1 MLFYKDAIQIDILFI
16 HKFYLWNLFRTSIT
30 TLFNSI
36 ITRDGG
42 SSNERIF
49 CFYFT
54 KLYFI
59 GTNQKTRLRK
69 HEQKLLCVH
78 FFHLLKFVVF
88 QNSQEKQKDSLKKQA
103 VLLIFSVEI
112 KISEVDLQEM
122 HPNKWKWLLP
132 VKIFIV

>member
-1 MLFYKDAIQIDILFI
+1 MLFYKYEIQIDILFI
-16 HKFYLWNLFRTSIT
+16 HKFYLWNLFRTSVT

-36 ITRDGG
+36 ITRNGR
-42 SSNERIF
+42 SSNQRIF
-49 CFYFT
+49 CSYFA
-54 KLYFI
+54 KLHFKGI
-59 GTNQKTRLRK
+59 NQKTRLRK

-88 QNSQEKQKDSLKKQA
+88 QNSHKKQKDSLSAQA
-103 VLLIFSVEI
+103 VLLTFSAEL
-112 KISEVDLQEM
+112 KISEVGLQEM